1 MVGSTTLLG
10 GSVSEIRAIVGL
22 DVGRNKFV
30 GTSVGV
36 LRSLGESVE
45 GAVVG
50 IDWTVG
56 LLVGDSNSSSDGGS
70 VSLVGKLVTRL
81 GWLVGVT
88 VVSDGEMVGV
98 SIGHFVG

>member
-1 MVGSTTLLG
+1 M
-10 GSVSEIRAIVGL
+10 
-22 DVGRNKFV
+22 

-81 GWLVGVT
+81 GWLVGVAV